1 MKLPI
6 ALVKTWLELSSTKTP
21 ETPEEIK
28 AHQRATKNIMHYFGN
43 MDLAEDYIY
52 SQNTNISQH

>member
-6 ALVKTWLELSSTKTP
+6 SLVKTWLELSTTKTP
-21 ETPEEIK
+21 ETAEEIK
-28 AHQRATKNIMHYFGN
+28 AHQLATKNIMHYFGN

-52 SQNTNISQH
+52 KKKPLELQ